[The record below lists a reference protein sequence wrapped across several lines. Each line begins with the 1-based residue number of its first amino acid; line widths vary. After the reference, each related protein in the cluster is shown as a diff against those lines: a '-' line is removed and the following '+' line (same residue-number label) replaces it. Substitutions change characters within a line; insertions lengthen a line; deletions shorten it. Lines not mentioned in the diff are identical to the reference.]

1 MIKCSAGT
9 AKVLGVKQIK
19 VDALPTTAYL
29 MVGERCSN
37 DCSFCPQARSSG
49 ARADLL
55 SRVTWPG
62 FDGELIIKGI
72 AQAFSGGQIKRTCLQ
87 VVESKDALT
96 RTKQVLQNLYRS
108 SEVPV
113 CVSCSAGGIETVA
126 ELIELGAD
134 RVSVALDAACARV
147 YAQHKGRSWNQ
158 KLKLI
163 REATDAFPGR
173 ISTHLIAGLGET
185 EEEMLDT
192 VQQMIDLG
200 VTVALF
206 AFTPVKGTNL
216 EQAKPPALSQY
227 RRIQAAHW
235 LMMKGLCR
243 FEQMSFVE
251 GRLIEFGM
259 IQEKWVRELGN
270 GEAFRTSGCPDCNRP
285 YYNEKPGGLM
295 YNFPRPLS
303 PDECQQVLQE
313 LEMGINK

>member
-9 AKVLGVKQIK
+9 AKALGMKQIK

-62 FDGELIIKGI
+62 FDSEMIIQGI

-96 RTKQVLQNLYRS
+96 RTKQVLQSLHRS

-113 CVSCSAGGIETVA
+113 CVSSSAGGIETVA
-126 ELIELGAD
+126 ELIKLGAD
-134 RVSVALDAACARV
+134 RVSLALDAACARV
-147 YAQHKGRSWNQ
+147 FARHKGRSWDQ
-158 KLKLI
+158 KVKLI
-163 REATDAFPGR
+163 REAALAFPGR
-173 ISTHLIAGLGET
+173 ISTHLIVGLGET
-185 EEEMLDT
+185 EEEMLYT

-200 VTVALF
+200 VTVAMF
-206 AFTPVKGTNL
+206 AFTPVKGTYL
-216 EQAKPPALSQY
+216 EHANPPALSQY
-227 RRIQAAHW
+227 RRIQAAHR

-243 FEQMSFVE
+243 FEQMSFAE
-251 GRLIEFGM
+251 GRLTGFGVE
-259 IQEKWVRELGN
+259 QDKWVHELAD

-295 YNFPRPLS
+295 YNYPRPLS

-313 LEMGINK
+313 MEMGVNI